1 MGLIGHKFYAWVM
14 GLIGP
19 QEMGLGP
26 QVRQVDGHLWAS
38 GLNIRRGG
46 PPT

>member
-19 QEMGLGP
+19 KEMDLGL
-26 QVRQVDGHLWAS
+26 VRHVDGHLWAS
-38 GLNIRRGG
+38 GPNIRHGG